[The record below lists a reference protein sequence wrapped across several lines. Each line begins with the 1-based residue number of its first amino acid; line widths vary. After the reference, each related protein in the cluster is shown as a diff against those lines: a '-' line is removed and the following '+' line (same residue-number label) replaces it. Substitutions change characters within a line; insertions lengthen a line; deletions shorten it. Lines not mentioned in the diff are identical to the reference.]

1 MLAQQ
6 PEEPD
11 PDAGVDAILPRLVQ
25 AAVISAQIEAGRFGR
40 GRRAA
45 FRLREIAE
53 TCARYGG
60 ADAAAELTGYAARLD
75 RPGGA

>member
-1 MLAQQ
+1 
-6 PEEPD
+6 
-11 PDAGVDAILPRLVQ
+11 VQ

-45 FRLREIAE
+45 FRLRELAD
-53 TCARYGG
+53 TCAQYGG
-60 ADAAAELTGYAARLD
+60 AEAAAELTAYAARLD